1 MFRRQLS
8 MFVVTVG
15 CAIALAACGGGG
27 DETSAPTSTTARMTP
42 TAPASTAKS
51 PAAATVAASPTERTS
66 ATPAVDASPI
76 AASPVPVG
84 TPVAVNV
91 VLTDFRI
98 SAFQTRFTVG
108 QTYTFTIQNNGATS
122 HQFVV
127 EQRGANNLPLITGS
141 GSALIAEIQPGKS
154 ATLTMSFPTP
164 GEYQFACHLP
174 GHMEQGMVQA
184 NIVVTK

>member
-27 DETSAPTSTTARMTP
+27 DETSAPTSTTAPITP
-42 TAPASTAKS
+42 TAPAS
-51 PAAATVAASPTERTS
+51 AATLVPSPTERTS
-66 ATPAVDASPI
+66 ATPAVAASPI
-76 AASPVPVG
+76 TASPVPVG